1 MDETKAKT
9 DSLTGLTDKLS
20 DDYDTVEVPSPEKP
34 KKEKKK
40 EKKNRH
46 GGTMAAGI
54 VTLIFAIVGIVAT
67 VMFGVGKIKTYSDEK
82 KTEKLNYYN
91 NLLIAA
97 AAIDIEPFDDITS
110 ADMSEL
116 VEMSVWSVV
125 YNYSKTESFEYSSG
139 NLVVP
144 EENVEAEFT
153 KYFGTQRQIEHMT
166 VTGYG
171 YEFTYDQTEKAY
183 LIPITTLTP
192 IYTPKCTETE
202 NKGNAVTVTAGLINS
217 DMWLQDRETGDI
229 TTPEPDKYIKV
240 TFREENDNSYI
251 SAIRTLSALETA
263 STASSGE
270 ATADTD
276 SDTSAQAETTQEN

>member
-20 DDYDTVEVPSPEKP
+20 DDYDTVEVPTPEKP
-34 KKEKKK
+34 KK

-46 GGTMAAGI
+46 GGAMAAGI
-54 VTLIFAIVGIVAT
+54 ITLIFAIVGIVAT

-202 NKGNAVTVTAGLINS
+202 KKGNAVTVTAGLINS

-270 ATADTD
+270 TTADTY